1 MTSHWDQTLQTMYR
15 TSLKMRTRF
24 PAVGACKDE
33 QLFELL
39 KDTESKWLANDKLLR
54 SGATMTGDDTEF
66 GYKSW
71 DSILVEQCCYYETLM
86 DQIEYEISRRPW
98 LATATATDATSDG
111 Q

>member
-1 MTSHWDQTLQTMYR
+1 MASHWDQTLQTMYK
-15 TSLKMRTRF
+15 TSLRMRTRF
-24 PAVGACKDE
+24 PVVGACKDE

-54 SGATMTGDDTEF
+54 SGVTMTCEDSEF
-66 GYKSW
+66 SSAKSW

-86 DQIEYEISRRPW
+86 DQINYEISRRPW
-98 LATATATDATSDG
+98 LSTAAAEAT

>member
-1 MTSHWDQTLQTMYR
+1 MTSHWDHALQTMYR

-24 PAVGACKDE
+24 PAVSACKDE

-54 SGATMTGDDTEF
+54 SGATLVCDHNEF
-66 GYKSW
+66 STKSW
-71 DSILVEQCCYYETLM
+71 DSILVEQCCYYETLI

-98 LATATATDATSDG
+98 LSTAAAEAV